1 MDWTTILVAI
11 LALCGTAIGSVAG
24 VKQAN
29 KVVDLRINNL
39 EKKMDKHNCLIE
51 RMTTAER
58 DIKIICTVSKR
69 RNIRN
74 CDSVQTDSNYR
85 QVAIERFCRVDKRR

>member
-51 RMTTAER
+51 RMTKVEGCAE
-58 DIKIICTVSKR
+58 DIEHRVEVLEK
-69 RNIRN
+69 
-74 CDSVQTDSNYR
+74 
-85 QVAIERFCRVDKRR
+85 AIPRKVGN

>member
-51 RMTTAER
+51 RMTVAER
-58 DIKIICTVSKR
+58 DINIICHRIDELEDVLPR
-69 RNIRN
+69 
-74 CDSVQTDSNYR
+74 
-85 QVAIERFCRVDKRR
+85 VAKGAK

>member
-58 DIKIICTVSKR
+58 DIKSICHRIGDLEDVLP
-69 RNIRN
+69 
-74 CDSVQTDSNYR
+74 R
-85 QVAIERFCRVDKRR
+85 QIKEAK

>member
-1 MDWTTILVAI
+1 MDWTTILVAT
-11 LALCGTAIGSVAG
+11 LALCGTAIGSVTG

-29 KVVDLRINNL
+29 KVVELRISNL

-58 DIKIICTVSKR
+58 DITIICHRIDELEDVLPR
-69 RNIRN
+69 
-74 CDSVQTDSNYR
+74 
-85 QVAIERFCRVDKRR
+85 VAKGEK

>member
-58 DIKIICTVSKR
+58 DIKIICHRIDDLEDVLP
-69 RNIRN
+69 
-74 CDSVQTDSNYR
+74 R
-85 QVAIERFCRVDKRR
+85 QIKEAK

>member
-29 KVVDLRINNL
+29 KVVELRISNL

-51 RMTTAER
+51 S
-58 DIKIICTVSKR
+58 VSV
-69 RNIRN
+69 
-74 CDSVQTDSNYR
+74 S
-85 QVAIERFCRVDKRR
+85 

>member
-51 RMTTAER
+51 RMIVAER
-58 DIKIICTVSKR
+58 DIKSICHRIDDLEDVLP
-69 RNIRN
+69 
-74 CDSVQTDSNYR
+74 R
-85 QVAIERFCRVDKRR
+85 QIKEAK